1 MHFSFYIL
9 SSYLQFF
16 FLSILIG
23 EEKIDTVL
31 SELWTKAT
39 KEEKNLYH
47 EKSTSILKVQ
57 DANESADEAIET
69 PVASPSV
76 NGNVNDKIQVS
87 VNKRGRKSKNFQ
99 AEFDSIVR
107 DESMEDPEDKPLAK
121 IPKKDGRGRPPKT
134 PKTAN
139 SEIAKTPKTANST
152 PKTANSTPKIAN
164 GTPKTT
170 NGTPKTSNSSKGA
183 LDPQE
188 KLDKL
193 EKSRENMVG
202 LFKKE
207 SCCILCEE
215 VSQEPNDMIK
225 CRGAC
230 GGNSFHITCLPDEF
244 NPENMQST
252 LEKWKCPE
260 CGPSKNKCRLCK
272 EDPIMEKPIKCNVTN
287 CGRFF
292 HPQCLQKN
300 GLWPQHRLTGDKT
313 LTCPVHVCHT
323 CASDNPK
330 DPYMKYNSKLVK
342 CIRCPTAYHSG
353 DYCVAAGKKV
363 SFIFLVVIVF

>member
-1 MHFSFYIL
+1 M
-9 SSYLQFF
+9 
-16 FLSILIG
+16 
-23 EEKIDTVL
+23 
-31 SELWTKAT
+31 WTKAT

-69 PVASPSV
+69 PVASPMV
-76 NGNVNDKIQVS
+76 NGNANDKIQVS
-87 VNKRGRKSKNFQ
+87 AGSKRGRKSKNQ
-99 AEFDSIVR
+99 LEFDSIVR

-152 PKTANSTPKIAN
+152 PKTTNGTPKTANSTPKIAN
-164 GTPKTT
+164 GTPKTA
-170 NGTPKTSNSSKGA
+170 NSTPKTTNSEKKVSSKGA

-188 KLDKL
+188 KLEKL

-207 SCCILCEE
+207 QCCILCEE

-260 CGPSKNKCRLCK
+260 CGPNKNQCQLCK
-272 EDPIMEKPIKCNVTN
+272 DSKEPILEKPIKCNVTN

-353 DYCVAAGKKV
+353 DYCVAAGKKFL
-363 SFIFLVVIVF
+363 SIFLVVSNLL

>member
-1 MHFSFYIL
+1 MSK
-9 SSYLQFF
+9 YLEFF

-170 NGTPKTSNSSKGA
+170 NGTPKTSHYKTQRDAGT
-183 LDPQE
+183 
-188 KLDKL
+188 
-193 EKSRENMVG
+193 G
-202 LFKKE
+202 LLR
-207 SCCILCEE
+207 CCT
-215 VSQEPNDMIK
+215 
-225 CRGAC
+225 RG
-230 GGNSFHITCLPDEF
+230 P
-244 NPENMQST
+244 
-252 LEKWKCPE
+252 
-260 CGPSKNKCRLCK
+260 
-272 EDPIMEKPIKCNVTN
+272 
-287 CGRFF
+287 
-292 HPQCLQKN
+292 
-300 GLWPQHRLTGDKT
+300 
-313 LTCPVHVCHT
+313 
-323 CASDNPK
+323 
-330 DPYMKYNSKLVK
+330 
-342 CIRCPTAYHSG
+342 
-353 DYCVAAGKKV
+353 
-363 SFIFLVVIVF
+363 